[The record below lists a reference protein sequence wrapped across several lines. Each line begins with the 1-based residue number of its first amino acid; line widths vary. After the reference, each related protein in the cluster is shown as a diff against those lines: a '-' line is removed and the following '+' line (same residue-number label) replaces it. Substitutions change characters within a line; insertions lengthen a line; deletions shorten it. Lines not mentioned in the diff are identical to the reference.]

1 MVRRPTLVRLSVAAL
16 HTSDLA
22 GMRKSSQI
30 LIFVDVQKALGA
42 GVKFY
47 LSANGVVLTEGD
59 DQGFLRPEFFSRVE
73 TADRKALT
81 GWDGLPGTTTKQ
93 DPAVVTPATCPLATS
108 QSASVDSGRDMNDEA
123 AQAEPRMSEID
134 VQSMA
139 EKLES
144 TGL

>member
-1 MVRRPTLVRLSVAAL
+1 M
-16 HTSDLA
+16 
-22 GMRKSSQI
+22 
-30 LIFVDVQKALGA
+30 IFIDIQKALDA

-59 DQGFLRPEFFSRVE
+59 EQGYLRPQFFSRVE
-73 TADRKALT
+73 TADRKALM